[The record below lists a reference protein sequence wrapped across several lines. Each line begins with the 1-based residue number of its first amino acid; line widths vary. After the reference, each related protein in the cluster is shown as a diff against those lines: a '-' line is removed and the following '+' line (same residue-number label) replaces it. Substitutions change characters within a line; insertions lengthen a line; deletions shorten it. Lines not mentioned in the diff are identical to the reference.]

1 MLVGGALYFSAA
13 EALCTHIYS
22 LCSITNYRTD
32 SLHIR
37 GPISSGFYVG
47 MADPVPNYS
56 GLAAY
61 FTFRHVAPTSLSFC
75 DSPILAQNVNQEKCR
90 VPLVPGLAQVIAVEL
105 VLRSFMKSIA
115 VAR

>member
-1 MLVGGALYFSAA
+1 MPSSIGCQQKINTSQISNLRGVFLKRLFSMLVGGAFYFSAA

-61 FTFRHVAPTSLSFC
+61 FTFRHVAPTSL
-75 DSPILAQNVNQEKCR
+75 K
-90 VPLVPGLAQVIAVEL
+90 LVTRL
-105 VLRSFMKSIA
+105 F
-115 VAR
+115 